1 MGRRW
6 SEIGATVAG
15 LSDFATLRV
24 CAFATLLLT
33 ACPNARDIPPREKEP
48 TKVDDKKPEVP
59 FYGKVFSD
67 GKTGKKGACCVGD
80 AAGILK
86 STDVVA
92 ACGSAAPGSL
102 SYLGE
107 ARDGSACRL
116 YFSRASQAAGGS
128 ADININDS
136 WVMLSHPVIP
146 VGAPAPVRPDPMLP
160 WRWKKVPLRD
170 AIGYQALAA
179 RNEPGLLERQTIL
192 WAGRGRRI
200 LGLHVSKQVCNE
212 AQAQALLQR
221 AIDAV
226 P

>member
-1 MGRRW
+1 MNRRW
-6 SEIGATVAG
+6 HLGGFVVAAG
-15 LSDFATLRV
+15 LFL
-24 CAFATLLLT
+24 CMFLGG
-33 ACPNARDIPPREKEP
+33 CPGGRDLPPRPADEPRTDEK
-48 TKVDDKKPEVP
+48 KADVP
-59 FYGKVFSD
+59 FCGKVFVD
-67 GKTGKKGACCVGD
+67 PKAPRRAGCCVGA

-86 STDVVA
+86 SADVVA
-92 ACGSAAPGSL
+92 ACGAAPAA
-102 SYLGE
+102 YLGE
-107 ARDGSACRL
+107 ARDGEACRL
-116 YFSRASQAAGGS
+116 YFQPAGG
-128 ADININDS
+128 DPGDS

-179 RNEPGLLERQTIL
+179 HDEPGLLERQTIL

-200 LGLHVSKQVCNE
+200 LGLHVSRQVCSE

>member
-1 MGRRW
+1 MNRRW
-6 SEIGATVAG
+6 HRGGFVVPFGLVVSLGVAAG
-15 LSDFATLRV
+15 LFLGG
-24 CAFATLLLT
+24 
-33 ACPNARDIPPREKEP
+33 CPGGRDLPPRPVDEPRADEK
-48 TKVDDKKPEVP
+48 KADVP
-59 FYGKVFSD
+59 FCGKIFVD
-67 GKTGKKGACCVGD
+67 PKAPKRAGCCVGA

-86 STDVVA
+86 SADVVA
-92 ACGSAAPGSL
+92 ACGAAPAAHL
-102 SYLGE
+102 LADRLAYLGE
-107 ARDGSACRL
+107 ARDGEACRL
-116 YFSRASQAAGGS
+116 YFQPAGGDP
-128 ADININDS
+128 ADS

-179 RNEPGLLERQTIL
+179 HDEPGLLERQTIL

>member
-1 MGRRW
+1 MNRRW
-6 SEIGATVAG
+6 QVVGFVASIGCAAG
-15 LSDFATLRV
+15 LPLLGGCPGSRDLPSRAPDEPRSD
-24 CAFATLLLT
+24 
-33 ACPNARDIPPREKEP
+33 EK
-48 TKVDDKKPEVP
+48 KDDVP
-59 FYGKVFSD
+59 FCGKVFSD
-67 GKTGKKGACCVGD
+67 PKAPRRASCCVGD

-86 STDVVA
+86 SADVVS
-92 ACGSAAPGSL
+92 ACGVAPGA
-102 SYLGE
+102 YLGE

-116 YFSRASQAAGGS
+116 YFQAAGG
-128 ADININDS
+128 DVKES

-146 VGAPAPVRPDPMLP
+146 VGSPAPVRPDPMLP

-179 RNEPGLLERQTIL
+179 HDEPGLLERQTIL

-200 LGLHVSKQVCNE
+200 LGLHVSKQVCSE

>member
-1 MGRRW
+1 MSRDRVVVLVRFVHRFVD
-6 SEIGATVAG
+6 VAA
-15 LSDFATLRV
+15 LACVAS
-24 CAFATLLLT
+24 LLLA
-33 ACPNARDIPPREKEP
+33 ACPNARDIPPRAEEP
-48 TKVDDKKPEVP
+48 AATEVKKPEVP
-59 FYGKVFSD
+59 FCGKVFNDSPAH
-67 GKTGKKGACCVGD
+67 KKGACCVGD
-80 AAGILK
+80 SAGILK
-86 STDVVA
+86 SADVAA
-92 ACGSAAPGSL
+92 ACGVAPAA
-102 SYLGE
+102 YLGE

-116 YFSRASQAAGGS
+116 YFQPASGEAS
-128 ADININDS
+128 ES
-136 WVMLSHPVIP
+136 WVMLTHPVIP

-179 RNEPGLLERQTIL
+179 RDEPGLLERQTIL

-200 LGLHVSKQVCNE
+200 LGLHVAKQVCNE

>member
-1 MGRRW
+1 MDRRCHRV
-6 SEIGATVAG
+6 G
-15 LSDFATLRV
+15 FAASLA
-24 CAFATLLLT
+24 CALGWLLT
-33 ACPNARDIPPREKEP
+33 ACPGARDLPPRAQEEP
-48 TKVDDKKPEVP
+48 KPEDKKPDVP
-59 FYGKVFSD
+59 FCGKVY
-67 GKTGKKGACCVGD
+67 GGAKASKRNTCCLGA

-86 STDVVA
+86 SADVAA
-92 ACGSAAPGSL
+92 ACGVAPGA
-102 SYLGE
+102 YLGE
-107 ARDGSACRL
+107 ARDGDACRL
-116 YFSRASQAAGGS
+116 YFQPASG
-128 ADININDS
+128 DPLES

-160 WRWKKVPLRD
+160 WRWKKVALRD

-179 RNEPGLLERQTIL
+179 HDEPGLLDRQTIL

-200 LGLHVSKQVCNE
+200 LGLHVSKKVCSE

>member
-1 MGRRW
+1 MSRRPYVVGSRRRLASPGW
-6 SEIGATVAG
+6 LLAVLLAG
-15 LSDFATLRV
+15 
-24 CAFATLLLT
+24 
-33 ACPNARDIPPREKEP
+33 CPSARDLPPPAPDQPQPEQP
-48 TKVDDKKPEVP
+48 KPDVP
-59 FYGKVFSD
+59 FCGKVFTD
-67 GKTGKKGACCVGD
+67 PKAPRRNTCCIGD

-86 STDVVA
+86 SADVAA
-92 ACGSAAPGSL
+92 ACGVAPAA
-102 SYLGE
+102 YLGE

-116 YFSRASQAAGGS
+116 HFQPVGGD
-128 ADININDS
+128 AQDS
-136 WVMLSHPVIP
+136 WVMVSHPIIP
-146 VGAPAPVRPDPMLP
+146 VGSPAPVRPDPMLP

-179 RNEPGLLERQTIL
+179 HDEPGLLERQTIL

-200 LGLHVSKQVCNE
+200 LGLHVSKQVCTE

>member
-1 MGRRW
+1 M
-6 SEIGATVAG
+6 VA
-15 LSDFATLRV
+15 
-24 CAFATLLLT
+24 CAWTLLLT
-33 ACPNARDIPPREKEP
+33 ACPNARDIPPREEEP
-48 TKVDDKKPEVP
+48 TKVEEKKPEVP
-59 FYGKVFSD
+59 SCGKVFSD
-67 GKTGKKGACCVGD
+67 TKAGKKGACCVGD

-86 STDVVA
+86 SADVVA
-92 ACGSAAPGSL
+92 ACGAAPAG
-102 SYLGE
+102 YLGE

-116 YFSRASQAAGGS
+116 YFAPASQPAGG
-128 ADININDS
+128 DVNES

-200 LGLHVSKQVCNE
+200 LGLHVSKLVCDE
-212 AQAQALLQR
+212 SQAQALLQR

>member
-1 MGRRW
+1 MCRRW
-6 SEIGATVAG
+6 SRIGTTVAC
-15 LSDFATLRV
+15 LS
-24 CAFATLLLT
+24 TLLLT
-33 ACPNARDIPPREKEP
+33 ACPNARDIPPREEQP
-48 TKVDDKKPEVP
+48 INVDDKKPEVP
-59 FYGKVFSD
+59 FCGKVFSD
-67 GKTGKKGACCVGD
+67 AKAGKKGACCVGE

-86 STDVVA
+86 SADVAA
-92 ACGSAAPGSL
+92 ACGTAPAASL

-116 YFSRASQAAGGS
+116 YFAPASPPAGGD
-128 ADININDS
+128 ANES

-160 WRWKKVPLRD
+160 WRWKKVALRD

-179 RNEPGLLERQTIL
+179 RNEPGLLQRQTIL

>member
-15 LSDFATLRV
+15 LSAAGW
-24 CAFATLLLT
+24 CSLLLT
-33 ACPNARDIPPREKEP
+33 ACPNARDIPPREEEP

-59 FYGKVFSD
+59 FCGKVFSD
-67 GKTGKKGACCVGD
+67 AKAGKKGACCVGD

-86 STDVVA
+86 SADVAA
-92 ACGSAAPGSL
+92 ACGTASAAFLP
-102 SYLGE
+102 YLGE

-116 YFSRASQAAGGS
+116 YFAPAAQSAGG
-128 ADININDS
+128 DVNES